1 VCSESSQLRLE
12 QRVHAQTS
20 VNDEV
25 TSLLRYENR
34 LQREIVKEL
43 GYVSSCQLFIVSNLS
58 REHCCAVFLNPKRSP
73 IAMMR
78 VVAVVAISLIL
89 LPLFKKSLRLC

>member
-1 VCSESSQLRLE
+1 MQMN
-12 QRVHAQTS
+12 

-43 GYVSSCQLFIVSNLS
+43 GYVSSLQLIFVRSSSSSSSSKLVGWLS
-58 REHCCAVFLNPKRSP
+58 GW
-73 IAMMR
+73 
-78 VVAVVAISLIL
+78 SLTGEL
-89 LPLFKKSLRLC
+89 SLVCTGPAADE

>member
-1 VCSESSQLRLE
+1 MVVCSESSQQRLE
-12 QRVHAQTS
+12 HRVRMQMN

-43 GYVSSCQLFIVSNLS
+43 GYVSSLQLIFVRSSSSSSSSSKLVGWLS
-58 REHCCAVFLNPKRSP
+58 GW
-73 IAMMR
+73 
-78 VVAVVAISLIL
+78 SLTGEL
-89 LPLFKKSLRLC
+89 SLVCTGPAADE

>member
-1 VCSESSQLRLE
+1 M
-12 QRVHAQTS
+12 S

-43 GYVSSCQLFIVSNLS
+43 GFVSLHSSLMLPDMAYTYSHAHTLLKS
-58 REHCCAVFLNPKRSP
+58 RNERA
-73 IAMMR
+73 
-78 VVAVVAISLIL
+78 
-89 LPLFKKSLRLC
+89 

>member
-1 VCSESSQLRLE
+1 MLTDRLCAVLCSESSQQRLE
-12 QRVHAQTS
+12 QRFRQQMN

-43 GYVSSCQLFIVSNLS
+43 GFVSSVIH
-58 REHCCAVFLNPKRSP
+58 RERS
-73 IAMMR
+73 AH
-78 VVAVVAISLIL
+78 SSTIL
-89 LPLFKKSLRLC
+89 

>member
-1 VCSESSQLRLE
+1 MVVCSESSQQRLE
-12 QRVHAQTS
+12 HRVRMQMN

-43 GYVSSCQLFIVSNLS
+43 GYVSSLQL
-58 REHCCAVFLNPKRSP
+58 
-73 IAMMR
+73 
-78 VVAVVAISLIL
+78 
-89 LPLFKKSLRLC
+89 